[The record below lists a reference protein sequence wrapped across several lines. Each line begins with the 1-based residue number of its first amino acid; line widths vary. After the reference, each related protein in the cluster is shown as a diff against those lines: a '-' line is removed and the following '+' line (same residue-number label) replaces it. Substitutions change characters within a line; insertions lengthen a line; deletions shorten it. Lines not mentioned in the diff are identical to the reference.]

1 MTSFEALISN
11 NRESVDSRAEAST
24 FSAGTPEIAE
34 TTLAGTADDSK
45 VSTAGKKAVLA
56 CVYTKHKIQKRK
68 VWNDGRLVIFHPGRA
83 VLYSACPLPG
93 SGDPIVDTCE
103 LTPRQSLDLVNN
115 RNVGNEQLETDKFL
129 ITVEGPWSEP
139 VITAVPV
146 EDKASAGLRKVITTK
161 FRKPGGYLP
170 PPPSHPPA
178 SSCPSM
184 LGKRRQLPL
193 QPGELIRRHYGP
205 GTGRRDEPMRPDP
218 HAHRDD
224 PCAYAALPQHL
235 HPVQTADGHSFHFAT
250 RPPNRQANGPA
261 VHPRATPVEIS
272 ANHQPHDGSYHHERP
287 MNLQP
292 NNVRFPNSA
301 STTLP
306 VSRDDVSGTRS
317 LLVSRNGFRP
327 QSFYGDDEEASDA
340 DTAPLFTI
348 ATGGD
353 CRHPDRL
360 TESAPSSEA
369 PFRSGGAG
377 GDATIS
383 ATSPRLIA
391 QPLGHAVASNR
402 LMQPDLADA
411 STAGPLSTTELLTL
425 LVPTSSEACDPVCT
439 ERGSSQNR
447 SPPNDPENDN
457 EELGPNVTSQEAAH
471 DENPD
476 EFEFTLAPDS
486 SSDEESCAG

>member
-1 MTSFEALISN
+1 MTSFEAFISN

-24 FSAGTPEIAE
+24 FSIGSPEMTE
-34 TTLAGTADDSK
+34 TTLAGTTDESP
-45 VSTAGKKAVLA
+45 VITAGKKAVLA
-56 CVYTKHKIQKRK
+56 CVYTKHKVQKRK

-139 VITAVPV
+139 VTAVVPV
-146 EDKASAGLRKVITTK
+146 EEKASAGLRKVITTK

-170 PPPSHPPA
+170 PPPTHPPA

-184 LGKRRQLPL
+184 LGKRRQQPL
-193 QPGELIRRHYGP
+193 RPGELIRRHYGA

-218 HAHRDD
+218 LAHQDD
-224 PCAYAALPQHL
+224 PWAGVAAPQHH
-235 HPVQTADGHSFHFAT
+235 HPAQTAVGHSFHFAT
-250 RPPNRQANGPA
+250 RPPNRQSNGP
-261 VHPRATPVEIS
+261 VVYPQATPVEIS
-272 ANHQPHDGSYHHERP
+272 ANHQQHDGSYNDERP

-301 STTLP
+301 STALP

-340 DTAPLFTI
+340 DTAPIFTKP
-348 ATGGD
+348 TGGE
-353 CRHPDRL
+353 CTHPDSL
-360 TESAPSSEA
+360 TESAPSGEA
-369 PFRSGGAG
+369 SFRSGGAG

-383 ATSPRLIA
+383 ATNPRRMA
-391 QPLGHAVASNR
+391 QTHGHVVASNR

-425 LVPTSSEACDPVCT
+425 LVPASSGACDPERT
-439 ERGSSQNR
+439 ERGYYQTH
-447 SPPNDPENDN
+447 SPQKDPENDN
-457 EELGPNVTSQEAAH
+457 QEIRPNITSQEAAH

-476 EFEFTLAPDS
+476 DFEFTLAPDS
-486 SSDEESCAG
+486 SSDEDSCAG